1 MLWIGHKHQLILIP
15 VWLKQFHQTVVVN
28 DIVKVRINSTVVIE
42 MLQSIV
48 VRLFNI
54 ENFSGEISGN
64 VRIFEE
70 HDWVIEL
77 GQ

>member
-1 MLWIGHKHQLILIP
+1 MLRIGHEHQLILMP
-15 VWLKQFHQTVVVN
+15 VGFEEFHQTFIVN
-28 DIVKVRINSTVVIE
+28 DIVKVRINATVVIK

-48 VRLFNI
+48 VRLLNI
-54 ENFSGEISGN
+54 ENLSGEIFGN

-70 HDWVIEL
+70 DNWVVEL